1 MRCPRARRVTS
12 ATLRDF
18 ERRLQG
24 CVRVCIYIYTY
35 TGACMRGYWS
45 VYNIDPSYTRGRLC
59 SLQGRLL
66 YGEWIS
72 AFFSVMG

>member
-24 CVRVCIYIYTY
+24 CVRVCIYIY
-35 TGACMRGYWS
+35 
-45 VYNIDPSYTRGRLC
+45 
-59 SLQGRLL
+59 L
-66 YGEWIS
+66 YGSMYAWVLERI
-72 AFFSVMG
+72 